1 MNPDTPPPRAVEQ
14 GPGPERLP
22 LPPMAQMDDAQ
33 RAAAQALI
41 DGPRKAVYGPFVPLM
56 RTPALLDRVAALGE
70 ALRFGGTL
78 DPRVRELVTCA
89 AAAHVGNQFEWVMH
103 QPLAAAAGVSTGALE
118 ALRLGRRPA
127 GLAADEQAAIDVATE
142 LMQRHSVSQPTWDQA
157 CATFGEPGVVELT
170 TLVGYFVMVSWV
182 MNAAHTPSRPT
193 TVVPLPAHPL

>member
-1 MNPDTPPPRAVEQ
+1 MTPDTPPPRAVEQ

-22 LPPMAQMDDAQ
+22 LPPMAEMNDAQ

-78 DPRVRELVTCA
+78 DTRVRELVTAA

-103 QPLAAAAGVSTGALE
+103 QPLAVAAGVSAEALE
-118 ALRLGRRPA
+118 AIRLGRRPP
-127 GLAADEQAAIDVATE
+127 GLATDEQVAIDVATE
-142 LMQRHSVSQPTWDQA
+142 LMQRHSVSEPTWTQA

-182 MNAAHTPSRPT
+182 MNAAHTPSRPAS
-193 TVVPLPAHPL
+193 VVPLPAHPL

>member
-1 MNPDTPPPRAVEQ
+1 MNPDTPQPRPVEQ
-14 GPGPERLP
+14 GPGSDRLP
-22 LPPMAQMDDAQ
+22 LPPMDAMDDAQ

-78 DPRVRELVTCA
+78 DTRVRELVTCA
-89 AAAHVGNQFEWVMH
+89 TAAHVGNQFEWVMH
-103 QPLAAAAGVSTGALE
+103 QPLAAAAGVATEALE
-118 ALRLGRRPA
+118 AIRLGRRPE
-127 GLAADEQAAIDVATE
+127 GLAADEQVALDVAME
-142 LMQRHSVSQPTWDQA
+142 LMQRHSVSRPTWARA
-157 CATFGEPGVVELT
+157 CGTFGEPGVVELT

>member
-1 MNPDTPPPRAVEQ
+1 MNPDTPQPRPVEQ
-14 GPGPERLP
+14 GPGSDRLP
-22 LPPMAQMDDAQ
+22 LPPMDAMDDAQ

-78 DPRVRELVTCA
+78 DTRVRELVTCA
-89 AAAHVGNQFEWVMH
+89 TAAHVGNQFEWVMH
-103 QPLAAAAGVSTGALE
+103 QPLAAAAGVATEALE
-118 ALRLGRRPA
+118 AIRLGRRPE
-127 GLAADEQAAIDVATE
+127 GLAADEQVALDVAME
-142 LMQRHSVSQPTWDQA
+142 LMQRHSVSGPTWARA
-157 CATFGEPGVVELT
+157 CGTFGEPGVVELT

>member
-1 MNPDTPPPRAVEQ
+1 MTPDTPPPRAVEQ
-14 GPGPERLP
+14 GPGAERLP
-22 LPPMAQMDDAQ
+22 LPPLAQMNDAQ

-41 DGPRKAVYGPFVPLM
+41 DGPRKAVYGPFVPLR

-78 DPRVRELVTCA
+78 DPRVRELATCA

-103 QPLAAAAGVSTGALE
+103 QPLAVAAGVSADALE
-118 ALRLGRRPA
+118 ALRLGRRPQ
-127 GLAADEQAAIDVATE
+127 GLAADEQSAIDVATE
-142 LMQRHSVSQPTWDQA
+142 LMQRHSVSEPTWAQA
-157 CATFGEPGVVELT
+157 CATFGEPGVVELM

-193 TVVPLPAHPL
+193 TVVPLPTHPL

>member
-1 MNPDTPPPRAVEQ
+1 MNPDTPPPRAIEQ

-22 LPPMAQMDDAQ
+22 LPPMDAMDDAQ

-70 ALRFGGTL
+70 ALRFGGKL
-78 DPRVRELVTCA
+78 DTRVRELVTCA

-103 QPLAAAAGVSTGALE
+103 HPLAAAAGVSTAALE
-118 ALRLGRRPA
+118 DMRLGRRPE
-127 GLAADEQAAIDVATE
+127 GLAADEQAAIDVAVE
-142 LMQRHSVSQPTWDQA
+142 LMQRHSVSEPTWAHA
-157 CATFGEPGVVELT
+157 CATFGEPGVVELA

-193 TVVPLPAHPL
+193 TVLPLPAHPL

>member
-1 MNPDTPPPRAVEQ
+1 MTPDTPPPRAVEQ

-22 LPPMAQMDDAQ
+22 LPPMAQMSDTQ

-78 DPRVRELVTCA
+78 DARVRELVTAA

-103 QPLAAAAGVSTGALE
+103 QPLALAAGVSAEALE
-118 ALRLGRRPA
+118 AIRLGRRPA
-127 GLAADEQAAIDVATE
+127 GLAADEQVAIDVATE
-142 LMQRHSVSQPTWDQA
+142 LMQRHSVSGPTWTQA

-170 TLVGYFVMVSWV
+170 TLVGYFVMVSWL

-193 TVVPLPAHPL
+193 TVLPLPAHPL